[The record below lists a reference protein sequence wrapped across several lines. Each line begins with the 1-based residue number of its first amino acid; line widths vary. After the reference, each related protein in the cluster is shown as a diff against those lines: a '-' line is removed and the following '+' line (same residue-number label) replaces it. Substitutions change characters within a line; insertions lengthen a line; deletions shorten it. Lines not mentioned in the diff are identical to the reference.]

1 MTRLPHH
8 GLAALRVVAALG
20 LATTALAM
28 AFAPSGAS
36 ADNTWTVNSTADT
49 SDATPNNGVCAD
61 GSGFCSLRAAVEESN
76 ANAVTDTIHFDA
88 TVFTGTDATSTI
100 TLGSALTITTPIHVD
115 GADGCGTTT
124 TGGNPKPCV
133 GVKTTTGLIN
143 GFVLS
148 GSGAGNSSIDHL
160 AIYKAFDGIWVQFA
174 PSSVAIRG
182 NWFGMDL
189 SQSLGASNAN
199 VDSTGVFSNADT
211 VTIGGATPAER
222 NVFANANPAI
232 QISEGDH
239 TTVTG
244 NYIGTDA
251 DGQLIAPTSYRDG
264 IEVNNGSNYRDL
276 IASNNVIGGPDTGTP
291 GVCDGACNLIAVP
304 TIGFSV
310 SPQIWDSEI
319 NLDSWS
325 NPPAGSTTIQGN
337 FVGQDIDGTVVQSQ
351 SIDGVPASQIRVGDA
366 TDATIGGATAADG
379 NFIGGGTIGVNVG
392 DPAVGQADRFVLE
405 HNQIG
410 VQPDGTGAIAPR
422 DAGAVIAYST
432 LNLPDQPTISG
443 NSFAGD
449 GTAGQDGLRLPGFE
463 GVVTGNSFGVDA
475 ASAPQPFGANAI
487 SVTGAG
493 YAIDSNTIQ
502 YAASTGV
509 DIDGGSANE
518 LKGNSI
524 SNNGTGGTGAG
535 VRIENGA
542 GFNQLGPDPISG
554 NPLEL
559 NRIYANSGDAIEL
572 LDDGTDSNTIFA
584 NASQGM
590 ALGGS
595 GTFID
600 LNGDGAGNP
609 ANGPNEGIAAPEIS
623 TATLTQATGTAMPFA
638 EVLLFANGFGLP
650 QPNTASL
657 GTGVSDG
664 SGNWSITYSSALTG
678 GETVFANQTNANG
691 SSSELSAPVSLPA
704 PITPPGTTPP
714 GTTPPTSTSAKKK
727 CKKHRV
733 RKHGKCVKKHKK

>member
-1 MTRLPHH
+1 MGELTRFWRI
-8 GLAALRVVAALG
+8 GFVAAI
-20 LATTALAM
+20 AALAM
-28 AFAPSGAS
+28 ALAPGVAL
-36 ADNTWTVNSTADT
+36 ADTWIVNSTADT
-49 SDATPNNGVCAD
+49 PDATPNNGLCAD
-61 GSGFCSLRAAVEESN
+61 SSGFCSLRAAVQESN
-76 ANAVTDTIHFDA
+76 ANSVGDTIHFDP
-88 TVFTGTDATSTI
+88 TVFTGTDLTSTI
-100 TLGSALTITTPIHVD
+100 TLGTALTITTPIHVD

-124 TGGNPKPCV
+124 VGGNPKPCV
-133 GVKTTTGLIN
+133 GVTTPTGSTD

-148 GSGAGNSSIDHL
+148 GAGAGTSSIDHL
-160 AIYKAFDGIWVQFA
+160 AIYRIFRAIWVQSN
-174 PSSVAIRG
+174 PVTTTIRG
-182 NWFGMDL
+182 NWFGMNL

-199 VDSTGVFSNADT
+199 FDSTGVFTTADT
-211 VTIGGATPAER
+211 VTIGGTTAAER
-222 NVFANANPAI
+222 NVFANAGTGI

-251 DGQLIAPTSYRDG
+251 DGQLIAPTSSRDG
-264 IEVNNGSNYRDL
+264 IEVNGGSNYRDGV
-276 IASNNVIGGPDTGTP
+276 AGDNVIGGPDTGTP

-304 TIGFSV
+304 TLGFNV
-310 SPQIWDSEI
+310 TPQIWDSEI

-325 NPPAGSTTIQGN
+325 NPPAGNKTPPIPGNFPTTVQGN

-351 SIDGVPASQIRVGDA
+351 SQNGVPASQITVGDA
-366 TDATIGGATAADG
+366 TDVTIGGPTAADG

-392 DPAVGQADRFVLE
+392 DPAAGGADRFVLE
-405 HNQIG
+405 HNRIG

-422 DAGAVIAYST
+422 DAGAVIAYAT
-432 LNLPDQPTISG
+432 TNLPDQPTVSG

-475 ASAPQPFGANAI
+475 VSAPQPFGANAI
-487 SVTGAG
+487 NVTGVG

-502 YAASTGV
+502 NGASTGV
-509 DIDGGSANE
+509 DINGGAANG

-542 GFNQLGPDPISG
+542 LYNQLGPDPVSG
-554 NPLEL
+554 NPLDL

-572 LDDGTDSNTIFA
+572 LDNGTDSNAIYA
-584 NASQGM
+584 NAGQGT

-595 GTFID
+595 AMFID
-600 LNGDGAGNP
+600 LNGDGPGNP
-609 ANGPNEGIAAPEIS
+609 LNGPNEGIVAPAIS
-623 TATLTQATGTAMPFA
+623 NATLTQATGTAMPFA
-638 EVLLFANGFGLP
+638 QVLLFASGVGLT
-650 QPNTASL
+650 QPNIASL

-664 SGNWSITYSSALTG
+664 SGNWSITYPSALHG
-678 GETVFANQTNANG
+678 GETVFANQTNGNLG
-691 SSSELSAPVSLPA
+691 SSELSVPVSLPA
-704 PITPPGTTPP
+704 PIIPPAA
-714 GTTPPTSTSAKKK
+714 TPPTPAKKK

-733 RKHGKCVKKHKK
+733 RKHGKCVKKHKKK